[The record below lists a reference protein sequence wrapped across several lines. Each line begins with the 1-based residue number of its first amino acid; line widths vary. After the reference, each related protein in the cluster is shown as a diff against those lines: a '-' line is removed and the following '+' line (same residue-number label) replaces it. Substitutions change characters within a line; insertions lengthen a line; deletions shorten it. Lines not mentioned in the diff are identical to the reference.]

1 MLDIVDTICVIAA
14 FFGET
19 RRNEVLSVR
28 YYRGNLRYRCAFSVE
43 LDVRKMLKI
52 GLMEFLAL
60 ARYELTTKL
69 C

>member
-43 LDVRKMLKI
+43 LDVRKSVENWPDGI
-52 GLMEFLAL
+52 SSVSEI
-60 ARYELTTKL
+60 
-69 C
+69 